1 MRILWLSNVGSRYNG
16 VGWMQSLLDL
26 LKDSAN
32 DIALAFLS
40 DGGGKTTEGGVSYY
54 TIKRRSNTL
63 WQKILEHYG
72 GYRRCSGEAYL
83 NDIREVIEDF
93 KPDIIHVFGFEIA
106 LCEIIGNTDIPVVV
120 HIQGLLTPI
129 DNAFFPNGFNKR
141 TFAIPPTIDELVLNR
156 GFIYDKDK
164 TYAMALREIDLLKKT
179 SFVMGRTGWD
189 RRIMQLLAPQARYF
203 HVDEVLR
210 PSFYKNAGQWEP
222 HNGTFTIVSTLSQVL
237 YKGLD
242 LALKTALI
250 LKRHTEIDFR
260 WEIVG
265 IERGSY
271 ITKVL
276 EKKTGIDSDKVNIIY
291 KGVKDEEGLC
301 ETLLLSDAYV
311 HTSYIDNSPNS
322 VCEAQMLGVPTIA
335 TNVGGTATLIHD
347 NETGLLVPA
356 NDPYQLASLIIMLQS
371 DEETCVRLS
380 HNATQAAL
388 TRHDKTKIVNEI
400 LNTYSSIIKDK
411 Q

>member
-26 LKDSAN
+26 LKDGDN

-40 DGGGKTTEGGVSYY
+40 ERSGKTTEGDVTHYA
-54 TIKRRSNTL
+54 IKRQSNTL
-63 WQKILEHYG
+63 WHKMLEHYG

-106 LCEIIGNTDIPVVV
+106 LSEIIGNTDIPVVV

-141 TFAIPPTIDELVLNR
+141 SFAIPPTIDEVILNR

-164 TYAMALREIDLLKKT
+164 TDAMASRERDLLKKT
-179 SFVMGRTGWD
+179 MFVMGRTDWD
-189 RRIMQLLAPQARYF
+189 RRITQLLAPQARYY

-210 PSFYKNAGQWEP
+210 PSFYRNAGQWKP

-242 LALKTALI
+242 IVLKTARI
-250 LKRHTEIDFR
+250 LKRYTEIDFR
-260 WEIVG
+260 WAIVG
-265 IERGSY
+265 IERDSY

-291 KGVKDEEGLC
+291 KGVIDETSLC
-301 ETLLLSDAYV
+301 DTLLQSDAYV

-356 NDPYQLASLIIMLQS
+356 NDPYQLASLIKMLQS
-371 DEETCVRLS
+371 DKETCIRLS

-388 TRHDKTKIVNEI
+388 TRHDKSKIIIDI